1 MVRNGP
7 FPRSKNSHFQ
17 NQTKCK
23 TLLWKWVF
31 FSMSIKKHFQ
41 INGFALSLALKQRLE
56 ATRKRPIIRTTAGTK
71 LTRNPWIVTQESSGK
86 SLRTGTRYCMQ
97 PFQCATNNIKLIRFI
112 NRMTERVTFRTCKHV
127 QIIRKTNKGKLG
139 SSLSWPKLLSKA
151 WFLYDLYDRWEQ
163 KKFSDHSDHMET
175 TFQRS

>member
-1 MVRNGP
+1 MS
-7 FPRSKNSHFQ
+7 FI
-17 NQTKCK
+17 
-23 TLLWKWVF
+23 
-31 FSMSIKKHFQ
+31 SMSIKNHFQ
-41 INGFALSLALKQRLE
+41 INGFVLSLALKQTLE
-56 ATRKRPIIRTTAGTK
+56 ATSKRPIIRTTAGTK

-127 QIIRKTNKGKLG
+127 EIIRKTNKCKLG
-139 SSLSWPKLLSKA
+139 SALSWPKLISKD

-163 KKFSDHSDHMET
+163 KKLSDRSDHSDHMET